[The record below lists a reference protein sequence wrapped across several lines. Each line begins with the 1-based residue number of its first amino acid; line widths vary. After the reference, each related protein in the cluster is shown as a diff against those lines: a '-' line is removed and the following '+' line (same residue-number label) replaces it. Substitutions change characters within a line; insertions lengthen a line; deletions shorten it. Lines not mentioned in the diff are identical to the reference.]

1 MISILIGRIYFM
13 LSGGIVLLDSNMG
26 LLVLT
31 TDDSHQRFYALD
43 GLRGLAALA
52 VMLGH
57 FTQFWGLN
65 WFKNAGSAVDLFFVL
80 SGLVIVHSYGQKI
93 IGRMKF
99 REFLFIR
106 FLRLA
111 PLNIAGILISACTL
125 LVMNQAL
132 AQNYK
137 ISVSILLKAMVLG
150 IGFIPY
156 ENPYSWPY
164 GNYASAAG
172 MFPLNLPAWSL
183 FFEMLAYIICFA
195 YIAVTKKR
203 PSVVFCLICF
213 SIFVVTTIYTQ
224 NVNPGW
230 ESSHLYLGIA
240 RVIGAFFAGA
250 LILKLDTTP
259 TPFKSTLAII
269 SFIAAFCL
277 FAVGSTHA
285 VMINIFILIPILIWS
300 VRSLVITGLLKTTC
314 IFLGF
319 ISFPLYILH
328 IPFVTLLL
336 HQRDFI
342 GVLPSNIRMWV
353 VIFMT
358 IVLATLCGYFDLKL
372 RHAIMSYVKIIKAKN
387 SQEV

>member
-1 MISILIGRIYFM
+1 M
-13 LSGGIVLLDSNMG
+13 SGGIVLLETTIG
-26 LLVLT
+26 LLALT

-52 VMLGH
+52 VVLCH

-93 IGRMKF
+93 IGGMKF

-111 PLNIAGILISACTL
+111 PLNIAAILISACTL
-125 LVMNQAL
+125 LVMHQAL

-137 ISVSILLKAMVLG
+137 ISVPILLKAVFLG
-150 IGFIPY
+150 SGFVPY
-156 ENPYSWPY
+156 ENQYSWPY
-164 GNYASAAG
+164 GNYASVAG

-195 YIAVTKKR
+195 YIVATKQR
-203 PSVVFCLICF
+203 PSVVFCLSCF

-230 ESSHLYLGIA
+230 ESGHLYLGTA
-240 RVIGAFFAGA
+240 RVIGGFFAGA
-250 LILKLDTTP
+250 LILKLATTP
-259 TPFKSTLAII
+259 TPLKSTLAVIN
-269 SFIAAFCL
+269 FIAVFSL
-277 FAVGSTHA
+277 FAIGSSHA
-285 VMINIFILIPILIWS
+285 VMVNIFIVIPVLIWS
-300 VRSLVITGLLKTTC
+300 ARSVVVTGLLKKTC
-314 IFLGF
+314 VFLGF
-319 ISFPLYILH
+319 ISYPLYILH

-342 GVLPSNIRMWV
+342 GVLPSNIRMWAV
-353 VIFMT
+353 VFMA
-358 IVLATLCGYFDLKL
+358 IVLAALCGYFDLKL
-372 RHAIMSYVKIIKAKN
+372 RRAIMNGVKIIKAKT